1 MPKVHN
7 IGPVFVQVTRFPYEW
22 GNRLIVRGWS
32 QEIEEPYRTA
42 TPFIVRLPKYH
53 GLVLGKWGAMKEEE
67 EALSGALARR
77 EVTYDDFTEEAG
89 WTPAPDSDREASVD
103 GLYSRFDLMDG
114 ASNVYNREEHLNVA
128 EASESS
134 RS

>member
-1 MPKVHN
+1 M
-7 IGPVFVQVTRFPYEW
+7 QVTRFPYEW
-22 GNRLIVRGWS
+22 GNKLVVRGWS

-89 WTPAPDSDREASVD
+89 WTPAPDTHRETSGD
-103 GLYSRFDLMDG
+103 TLHSRFAFMDG
-114 ASNVYNREEHLNVA
+114 AVDVHDWQIGNDVA
-128 EASESS
+128 KESE
-134 RS
+134 RSAN

>member
-1 MPKVHN
+1 MPKVHTL
-7 IGPVFVQVTRFPYEW
+7 GPLFVQVTRFPYEW
-22 GNRLIVRGWS
+22 GNKVVVRGWS

-77 EVTYDDFTEEAG
+77 EVTYEDFTEEAG
-89 WTPAPDSDREASVD
+89 WTPATESNRETSID
-103 GLYSRFDLMDG
+103 GLYSRFDFMDG
-114 ASNVYNREEHLNVA
+114 AVNVYDRQTHFDMA
-128 EASESS
+128 EAPE
-134 RS
+134 RG

>member
-1 MPKVHN
+1 MF
-7 IGPVFVQVTRFPYEW
+7 IQVTRFPYEW
-22 GNRLIVRGWS
+22 GNKVVVRGWS

-53 GLVLGKWGAMKEEE
+53 GLVLGRWGAMKEEE

-89 WTPAPDSDREASVD
+89 WTPAAESNRETSVE

-114 ASNVYNREEHLNVA
+114 AVNVYDWQTHLDMA
-128 EASESS
+128 EAPE
-134 RS
+134 RG

>member
-7 IGPVFVQVTRFPYEW
+7 VGSLFVQVTRFPYEW
-22 GNRLIVRGWS
+22 GNKLVVRGWS

-53 GLVLGKWGAMKEEE
+53 GLVLGRWGAMKEEE

-89 WTPAPDSDREASVD
+89 WTPATESNRETSVE

-114 ASNVYNREEHLNVA
+114 AVNVYDWQTHLDMA
-128 EASESS
+128 AAPE
-134 RS
+134 RG

>member
-22 GNRLIVRGWS
+22 GNKLVVRGWS

-42 TPFIVRLPKYH
+42 VPFIVRLPKYH
-53 GLVLGKWGAMKEEE
+53 GLVLGRWGAMKEEE

-89 WTPAPDSDREASVD
+89 WTPATESNRETSVE

-114 ASNVYNREEHLNVA
+114 AVNVYDWQTHLDMA
-128 EASESS
+128 EAPE
-134 RS
+134 RG

>member
-7 IGPVFVQVTRFPYEW
+7 IGPMFIQVTRFPYEW
-22 GNRLIVRGWS
+22 GNKVVVRGWS

-53 GLVLGKWGAMKEEE
+53 GLVLGKWGAMKDEE

-89 WTPAPDSDREASVD
+89 WTPATESNRETSVE

-114 ASNVYNREEHLNVA
+114 AVNVYIRKALDEMA
-128 EASESS
+128 KESK
-134 RS
+134 

>member
-22 GNRLIVRGWS
+22 GNKLVVRGWS

-53 GLVLGKWGAMKEEE
+53 GLVLGKWGAMKDEE

-89 WTPAPDSDREASVD
+89 WTPAPDSDREASID
-103 GLYSRFDLMDG
+103 NLYSRFDFMDG
-114 ASNVYNREEHLNVA
+114 AVDVYDWQTYHDLAKTA
-128 EASESS
+128 E
-134 RS
+134 

>member
-7 IGPVFVQVTRFPYEW
+7 IGPLFLQVTRFPYEW
-22 GNRLIVRGWS
+22 GHKVVVRGWS

-42 TPFIVRLPKYH
+42 KPFIVRLPKYH
-53 GLVLGKWGAMKEEE
+53 GLVLGKWGAMKDEE

-89 WTPAPDSDREASVD
+89 WTPAPESNRETSIH
-103 GLYSRFDLMDG
+103 GLHSRFDLMDG
-114 ASNVYNREEHLNVA
+114 ASNVYDWQTHLDMA
-128 EASESS
+128 EAPE
-134 RS
+134 RG

>member
-7 IGPVFVQVTRFPYEW
+7 VGSLFVQVTRFPYEW
-22 GNRLIVRGWS
+22 GNKLVVRGWS

-42 TPFIVRLPKYH
+42 VPFIVRLPKYH
-53 GLVLGKWGAMKEEE
+53 GLVLGRWGAMKEEE

-89 WTPAPDSDREASVD
+89 WTPATESNRETSVE

-114 ASNVYNREEHLNVA
+114 AVNVYDWQTHLDMA
-128 EASESS
+128 EAPE
-134 RS
+134 RG

>member
-1 MPKVHN
+1 MPKVHTL
-7 IGPVFVQVTRFPYEW
+7 GPLFVQVTRFPYEW
-22 GNRLIVRGWS
+22 GNKLVVRGWS

-53 GLVLGKWGAMKEEE
+53 GLVLGKWGDMKEEE

-89 WTPAPDSDREASVD
+89 WTPAPESNRETSSD
-103 GLYSRFDLMDG
+103 GLYSRFDFMDG
-114 ASNVYNREEHLNVA
+114 AVNVYSRQEHLFLA
-128 EASESS
+128 ETPE
-134 RS
+134 RG

>member
-22 GNRLIVRGWS
+22 GNKLVVRGWS

-53 GLVLGKWGAMKEEE
+53 GLVLGRWGAMKEEE

-89 WTPAPDSDREASVD
+89 WTPATESNRETSVE
-103 GLYSRFDLMDG
+103 GLYSRFDFMDG
-114 ASNVYNREEHLNVA
+114 AVNVYDWQTHLDMA
-128 EASESS
+128 EAPE
-134 RS
+134 RG

>member
-1 MPKVHN
+1 MPKVHTL
-7 IGPVFVQVTRFPYEW
+7 GPLFVQVTRFPYEW
-22 GNRLIVRGWS
+22 GNKVVVRGWS

-77 EVTYDDFTEEAG
+77 EVTYDDFTEKAG
-89 WTPAPDSDREASVD
+89 WTPATESNRETSID
-103 GLYSRFDLMDG
+103 GLYSRFDFMDG
-114 ASNVYNREEHLNVA
+114 AVNVYDRQTHFDMA
-128 EASESS
+128 EAPE
-134 RS
+134 RG

>member
-7 IGPVFVQVTRFPYEW
+7 IGSLFVQVTRFPYEW
-22 GNRLIVRGWS
+22 GNKFVVRGWS
-32 QEIEEPYRTA
+32 QEIEEPYRTSQ
-42 TPFIVRLPKYH
+42 PFIVRLPKYH

-77 EVTYDDFTEEAG
+77 EVTYEDFTEEAG
-89 WTPAPDSDREASVD
+89 WTPAPESNRETSVD

-114 ASNVYNREEHLNVA
+114 AVNVYDRQTHLNMA
-128 EASESS
+128 EAPE
-134 RS
+134 RG

>member
-1 MPKVHN
+1 MPKVHTL
-7 IGPVFVQVTRFPYEW
+7 GPLFVQVTRFPYEW
-22 GNRLIVRGWS
+22 GNKVVVRGWS

-89 WTPAPDSDREASVD
+89 WTPATESNRETSID

-114 ASNVYNREEHLNVA
+114 AVNVYDWQTHFDMA
-128 EASESS
+128 EAPE
-134 RS
+134 RG

>member
-7 IGPVFVQVTRFPYEW
+7 IGPLFVQVTRFPYEW
-22 GNRLIVRGWS
+22 GNKLVVRGWS

-53 GLVLGKWGAMKEEE
+53 GLVLGRWGAMKEEE

-77 EVTYDDFTEEAG
+77 EVTYDDFTEKAG
-89 WTPAPDSDREASVD
+89 WTPAPESNRETSVE
-103 GLYSRFDLMDG
+103 GLHSRFDFMDG
-114 ASNVYNREEHLNVA
+114 ASNVHDWQTHIDLAKIPE
-128 EASESS
+128 
-134 RS
+134 

>member
-7 IGPVFVQVTRFPYEW
+7 IGPLFVQVTRFPYEW
-22 GNRLIVRGWS
+22 GNKLVVRGWS

-42 TPFIVRLPKYH
+42 VPFIVRLPKYH
-53 GLVLGKWGAMKEEE
+53 GLVLGRWGAMKEE

-89 WTPAPDSDREASVD
+89 WTPATESNRETSVE

-114 ASNVYNREEHLNVA
+114 AVNVYDWQTHLDMA
-128 EASESS
+128 EAPE
-134 RS
+134 RG

>member
-22 GNRLIVRGWS
+22 GNKLVVRGWS

-42 TPFIVRLPKYH
+42 VPFIVRLPKYH

-89 WTPAPDSDREASVD
+89 WTPATESNRETSVD

-114 ASNVYNREEHLNVA
+114 AVNVYLGEELDKLA
-128 EASESS
+128 KAPK
-134 RS
+134 

>member
-22 GNRLIVRGWS
+22 GHKFVVRGWT
-32 QEIEEPYRTA
+32 QEIEEPFRTSN
-42 TPFIVRLPKYH
+42 PFIVRLPKYH

-89 WTPAPDSDREASVD
+89 WTPATESNRETSVD

-114 ASNVYNREEHLNVA
+114 AVNVYDRQTHLDMA
-128 EASESS
+128 EAPE
-134 RS
+134 RG

>member
-7 IGPVFVQVTRFPYEW
+7 IGSLFVQVTRFPYEW
-22 GNRLIVRGWS
+22 GNKFVVRGWS
-32 QEIEEPYRTA
+32 QEIEEPYRTSQ
-42 TPFIVRLPKYH
+42 PFIVRLPKYH

-77 EVTYDDFTEEAG
+77 EVTYEDFTEEAG
-89 WTPAPDSDREASVD
+89 WTPAPESNRETSVD

-114 ASNVYNREEHLNVA
+114 AVNVYDRQTHFDMA
-128 EASESS
+128 EAPE
-134 RS
+134 RG

>member
-1 MPKVHN
+1 MPKVHTL
-7 IGPVFVQVTRFPYEW
+7 GPLFVQVTRFPYEW
-22 GNRLIVRGWS
+22 GNKIVVRGWS

-53 GLVLGKWGAMKEEE
+53 GLVLGRWGVMKEEE

-89 WTPAPDSDREASVD
+89 WTPATESNRETSID

-114 ASNVYNREEHLNVA
+114 AVNVYDRQTHFDMA
-128 EASESS
+128 EAPE
-134 RS
+134 RG

>member
-1 MPKVHN
+1 MPKVHTL
-7 IGPVFVQVTRFPYEW
+7 GPLFVQVTRFPYEW
-22 GNRLIVRGWS
+22 GNKVVVRGWS

-42 TPFIVRLPKYH
+42 IPFIVRLPKYH

-89 WTPAPDSDREASVD
+89 WTPATESNRETSID

-114 ASNVYNREEHLNVA
+114 AVNVYDRQTHFDMA
-128 EASESS
+128 EAPE
-134 RS
+134 RG